1 MNTVIK
7 IKEIKRVYLHT
18 PSQWDALSDEGTP
31 VWIRFHR
38 GILIVRIGS
47 PDGDIWTAYHGKE
60 IFSKVYGDY
69 KSEFI
74 SYRELVC
81 LTKNIL
87 DLPEKG
93 C

>member
-1 MNTVIK
+1 MNTIIK
-7 IKEIKRVYLHT
+7 IKKIRRVYLYN
-18 PSQWDALSDEGTP
+18 PSQWDAASDKGIP

-38 GILIVRIGS
+38 GILVIRIGS
-47 PDGDIWTAYHGKE
+47 PDGDIWTAYNGKE
-60 IFSKVYGDY
+60 IFSKTYGDY

-74 SYRELVC
+74 SYRELVS
-81 LTKNIL
+81 LTKNVL